1 MTRKNDVTIILPNYN
16 SQLYLEKTLKSV
28 ISQTYQNWKLLIVD
42 DNSNLETKKILNGYI
57 KHKKIKIIFLTVNR
71 GAAYCRNLALKKI
84 KSKYIAFI
92 DSDDIWKKK

>member
-28 ISQTYQNWKLLIVD
+28 ISQTYQNFLD

-71 GAAYCRNLALKKI
+71 TNLALKKI

-92 DSDDIWKKK
+92 DSDDIWKKNKLKL

>member
-42 DNSNLETKKILNGYI
+42 DNSNLETKKIIILLIKPLLNLMI
-57 KHKKIKIIFLTVNR
+57 ECI
-71 GAAYCRNLALKKI
+71 
-84 KSKYIAFI
+84 
-92 DSDDIWKKK
+92 